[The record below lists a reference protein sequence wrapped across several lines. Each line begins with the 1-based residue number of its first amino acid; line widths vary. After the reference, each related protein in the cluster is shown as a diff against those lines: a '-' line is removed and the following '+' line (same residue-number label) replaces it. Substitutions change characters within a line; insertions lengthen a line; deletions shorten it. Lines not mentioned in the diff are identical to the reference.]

1 MKPGVYNDISNAEY
15 HGGPGVSN
23 SGLALIRRSPLHFR
37 ARQLAANDNAHTAA
51 QAIGTAFH
59 ALLLEPESFYRDY
72 CLGLRQ
78 SDVPGVIDSRDQL
91 VEMIVTLNAGR
102 LPKLTTTGT
111 KDELVAR
118 LIEAASG
125 FAPKNQLIASDLMQL
140 KGAELK
146 QLLDRFNEVRP
157 GLLSVSGTIPE
168 LAARLRAEGVSLKL
182 WDEAK
187 AEWLANNGQRTVL
200 EPEEWDQLM
209 NMRDAVM
216 AHPIARA
223 LLTGRPGKAE
233 QSVYWVDQAT
243 GVLCR
248 CRPDFWRD
256 DNLIVDL
263 KTTEDAS
270 PEGFAKSIA
279 NWSYDTQAAFY
290 ADGVLAATGKPLR
303 AFVFLAV
310 EKSAR
315 VVEGQPLGVAV
326 YQLDEAGTELGR
338 AKYRED
344 LGVYAQCVKSNVWPC
359 YGDKL
364 QTISLPQWHMNKN
377 AHLLDRSA

>member
-37 ARQLAANDNAHTAA
+37 ARQLAANDNAPTAA

>member
-1 MKPGVYNDISNAEY
+1 MKPGVYSDISNAEY

-37 ARQLAANDNAHTAA
+37 ARQLAANDNAPTAA

-59 ALLLEPESFYRDY
+59 ALLLEPESFYREY

-91 VEMIVTLNAGR
+91 VDMIAKLNEGR
-102 LPKLTTTGT
+102 LPKLATSGS
-111 KDELVAR
+111 KAD
-118 LIEAASG
+118 LIEV
-125 FAPKNQLIASDLMQL
+125 IASLLLPADAESARVELAKDSIADL
-140 KGAELK
+140 KTIIG
-146 QLLDRFNEVRP
+146 DFNKTRP
-157 GLLSVSGTIPE
+157 GLLSTSGTIAE

-200 EPEEWDQLM
+200 KPEEWDQLM

-233 QSVYWVDQAT
+233 QSVYWIDQAT

-270 PEGFAKSIA
+270 PEAFAKSIA
-279 NWSYDTQAAFY
+279 NWSYDTQDAFY
-290 ADGVLAATGKPLR
+290 TDGVLAATGKPLK
-303 AFVFLAV
+303 AFVFLVV

-326 YQLDEAGTELGR
+326 YQLDEAGRELGR

-344 LGVYAQCVKSNVWPC
+344 LGIYAQCVKTGIWPC

-364 QTISLPQWHMNKN
+364 KTISLPQWHMNKN
-377 AHLLDRSA
+377 AHLLDQTA

>member
-1 MKPGVYNDISNAEY
+1 MKPGVYSDISNAEY

-37 ARQLAANDNAHTAA
+37 ARQLAANDNAPTAA

-59 ALLLEPESFYRDY
+59 ALLLEPDVFYREY

-91 VEMIVTLNAGR
+91 VDMIAKLNEGR
-102 LPKLTTTGT
+102 LPKLSTTGT
-111 KDELVAR
+111 KDDLVAR
-118 LIEAASG
+118 IIDALPEEHRTDAVR
-125 FAPKNQLIASDLMQL
+125 
-140 KGAELK
+140 AELQTNALK
-146 QLLDRFNEVRP
+146 DLKANLENLNTLRP
-157 GLLSVSGTIPE
+157 GLLSTSGTIAE

-200 EPEEWDQLM
+200 KPEEWDQLM

-216 AHPIARA
+216 AHPSARSI
-223 LLTGRPGKAE
+223 LSKPGKAE

-248 CRPDFWRD
+248 CRPDWWTD
-256 DNLIVDL
+256 DGIILDV
-263 KTTEDAS
+263 KTCEDAS
-270 PEGFAKSIA
+270 EDGFQQSIGK
-279 NWSYDTQAAFY
+279 WGYDVQDAY
-290 ADGVLAATGKPLR
+290 YMDGVAAAGRPAR
-303 AFVFLAV
+303 AFLFLAV

-315 VVEGQPLGVAV
+315 VVDGKALGVQV
-326 YQLDEAGTELGR
+326 YRLDDESRESGR
-338 AKYRED
+338 AQYRED
-344 LGVYAQCVKSNVWPC
+344 LGIYAQCVKLNDWPG
-359 YGDKL
+359 YGDKIM
-364 QTISLPQWHMNKN
+364 TIRVADWRLKKR
-377 AHLLDRSA
+377 AHLLDQTA

>member
-1 MKPGVYNDISNAEY
+1 MQPGVYDNISNAEY

-37 ARQLAANDNAHTAA
+37 ARQLAANDNAPTAA
-51 QAIGTAFH
+51 QATGTAFH
-59 ALLLEPESFYRDY
+59 ALLLEPETFYRDY

-91 VEMIVTLNAGR
+91 VDMIAKLNEGR
-102 LPKLTTTGT
+102 LPKLSTSGT
-111 KDELVAR
+111 KDELAVRIWEGVPEGSRTNELRAE
-118 LIEAASG
+118 LQAAST
-125 FAPKNQLIASDLMQL
+125 
-140 KGAELK
+140 AELK
-146 QLLDRFNEVRP
+146 ASIATLNQDRG
-157 GLLSVSGTIPE
+157 GLLSTSGTIAE

-200 EPEEWDQLM
+200 KPEEWDQLM

-233 QSVYWVDQAT
+233 QSVYWVDHAT

-279 NWSYDTQAAFY
+279 NWSYDTQDAFY
-290 ADGVLAATGKPLR
+290 TDGVLAATGKPLR

-326 YQLDEAGTELGR
+326 YQLDEAGRDIGR

-344 LGVYAQCVKSNVWPC
+344 LGVYAQCVKTGIWPC

-364 QTISLPQWHMNKN
+364 KTISLPQWHMAKN

>member
-1 MKPGVYNDISNAEY
+1 MKPGVYSEISNAEY

-37 ARQLAANDNAHTAA
+37 ARQLAANDNAPTAA

-91 VEMIVTLNAGR
+91 VDMIAKLNEGR
-102 LPKLTTTGT
+102 LS
-111 KDELVAR
+111 R
-118 LIEAASG
+118 LSTSG
-125 FAPKNQLIASDLMQL
+125 SKADLIARITDVVPAEARTAEYDAEIQRQSV
-140 KGAELK
+140 GELK
-146 QLLDRFNEVRP
+146 AIIDQLNTERP
-157 GLLSVSGTIPE
+157 GLLSTSGTIAE

-200 EPEEWDQLM
+200 KPEEWDQLM
-209 NMRDAVM
+209 SMRDAVM

-279 NWSYDTQAAFY
+279 NWSYDTQDAFY
-290 ADGVLAATGKPLR
+290 TDGILAATGKPLR

-326 YQLDEAGTELGR
+326 YQLDEAGRDLGR

-344 LGVYAQCVKSNVWPC
+344 LGVYAQCVKSGIWPC